1 LQQNRRVVLITL
13 PNHRALMAVTGTK
26 PATYRSDLFRGQGV
40 AAFGA
45 PEPVA
50 KDRPLAMD
58 AVSIVL
64 RDELHERGLARKHA
78 SLIVRGFFDRWAEA
92 VSHADHDDQDVVF
105 GVVELDPMIQ
115 VDNWVCAIGPM
126 EKLADYLMSLPRPQR
141 RVLFVHLRDVLSTIR
156 GRAVKAKLD
165 LSGRFFVPPDHPLLA
180 QIKADWSN
188 WRAKNKVTGPRA
200 KLPEMERFY
209 RQRVDEL
216 QG

>member
-1 LQQNRRVVLITL
+1 MLITL
-13 PNHRALMAVTGTK
+13 PDHRALMAVTGTK

-45 PEPVA
+45 QEPVA

-58 AVSIVL
+58 AVGIVL
-64 RDELHERGLARKHA
+64 RDELHQRGLGRKLA

-105 GVVELDPMIQ
+105 GVVELDPRIQ

-126 EKLADYLMSLPRPQR
+126 EKLADYLKSLPRPQR
-141 RVLFVHLRDVLSTIR
+141 RVLFAHVRDVLSDIR

-165 LSGRFFVPPDHPLLA
+165 LSGHFFVPPDHKLLA
-180 QIKADWSN
+180 QIKSDWSN
-188 WRAKNKVTGPRA
+188 WRAKNKITGPRA
-200 KLPEMERFY
+200 KSPELERSY
-209 RQRVDEL
+209 RQRVEDLLGSE
-216 QG
+216 GVV

>member
-1 LQQNRRVVLITL
+1 MLITL
-13 PNHRALMAVTGTK
+13 PDHRALMAVTGTK

-45 PEPVA
+45 QEPVA

-58 AVSIVL
+58 AIAIIL
-64 RDELHERGLARKHA
+64 RDELHERGVPRKHA

-105 GVVELDPMIQ
+105 GVVELDPKIQ
-115 VDNWVCAIGPM
+115 VDDWVCAIGPV
-126 EKLADYLMSLPRPQR
+126 EKLADYLKSLPRPQR
-141 RVLFVHLRDVLSTIR
+141 RALFVHLRDVLSDIR

-180 QIKADWSN
+180 QIKTDWSN

-200 KLPEMERFY
+200 KVPELGRPY
-209 RQRVDEL
+209 RHRVEEL
-216 QG
+216 LG